1 MDDVGHS
8 RLLKFFITRM
18 DDPIESNVP
27 GEQIIRVGESDAHYE
42 PVITVTQQETSTSRA
57 NITARK
63 ITVTEDIS
71 DEGINEPVLEMDKLD
86 NGTEGKSVEIEKK
99 VSQKTQHEE
108 KRNKTKIPMLKKAV
122 RQLIQVEDKKK
133 MEEEIP
139 VQRRKSSIPR
149 LKDMKKVV
157 TTAKAE
163 KENTDP
169 KRNVS
174 LRTEEEFDKIF
185 EEIKQNSDRHSN
197 AFVRDPEK
205 IEMKFEEIIHDYDEN
220 KVEPINVEKLKSR
233 IPMLKRKSEHDIEA
247 TKLTNW
253 RRAYKKRSSI
263 QNPQHYSKLF
273 LRVQAKTGERNRTQS
288 ESVDN
293 SFTTDTEKQE
303 NTERENEENSNS
315 YTGSDANNSLG
326 ISKIDSATSNTE
338 KNKMEDDEYVSHKT
352 SVQNALETEEKR
364 ILKKSQSIDSPNVQL
379 KEIQTNNSARRSLS
393 HIDDLSS
400 NALVQKVVKAQNQI
414 PDSEQYNATPI
425 SATTE
430 VKALDDNEIKCPLD
444 EQPIESTVPHEKDTL
459 VKQDMVCIE
468 TSMLIRKNQEDMED
482 MASADEPKS
491 LEMEVSYTIES
502 DPIDQ
507 TQPDLTEKPTTV
519 LINNSQDSETNN
531 EVKETHQN
539 NNYDTIDKN
548 VFDNLDQEISESKN
562 NSTDVLK
569 PNICNTETIDTVNG
583 ISESV
588 NLSSQNIDKSD
599 SSSDHENSEIHKAP
613 QEFKIESPI
622 PAMADTDKYLPDNE
636 SIRSGDQQIHIVGHP
651 GALFNRPETP
661 IEDFLP
667 MIRESKENLAT
678 SLNTDIPNTEVE
690 QNSTVRNIDQ
700 VNQEQNKIP
709 EKISD
714 LEDIHEQRRRN
725 KEKIQEL
732 ISNTKEEDIIALK
745 GKVIRVISRLDSRDY
760 SNIKNKPE
768 MVEDVPKR
776 SVLSKI
782 ALFEQKEADVLVNK
796 RKLSR
801 NQIQNA
807 DLPKIVDEVLKQPKS
822 DKDVNPFTWTNTCI
836 EKPKIDIN
844 REPRIEI
851 KRELSYAEVDLGDAV
866 KGRVRDMVVRMVSF
880 ERMDLERKGII
891 DIKEKPRSG
900 SVSEKI
906 ALFEKKVTSPKK
918 IKSDTPKHKGAPEVN
933 MSEEELRERIEEL
946 RGAKKYGKFTDL
958 KYVELNDGFMM
969 PALGVGTALLHKS
982 LTKYIICA
990 AIDLGY
996 RTIDSAFIYGNEK
1009 EIGEAINEKIND
1021 GTVRREDLF
1030 IISKLWSTFHRRDVV
1045 EKACKMS
1052 LKAMGL
1058 DYFDLYLIH
1067 NPMSFKEGDDPI
1079 PKIANVIQYSE
1090 SDYLDAW
1097 FGLEKLVKKGLVI
1110 RIGVSNFNSAQI
1122 DRILDKGRIK
1132 PVVNQIECHPYL
1144 TQYRLDEFCQSR
1156 DVKLSCYGVLG
1167 SKGTPLEYTSGLS
1180 PVIDD
1185 PLVLS
1190 MAAGLEVTPAQLLIS
1205 YQLHLDHSVVV
1216 KTSTGRHL
1224 WSNLQAQAV
1233 KLENSHISALNA
1245 LNRNKRNFTMKGMGD
1260 THRNYPFRIPF

>member
-27 GEQIIRVGESDAHYE
+27 GEQIIRVDESDAHYE
-42 PVITVTQQETSTSRA
+42 PVITVTQQETSTNRA

-71 DEGINEPVLEMDKLD
+71 DEGMNKPVLEMDKLKIA
-86 NGTEGKSVEIEKK
+86 TEGKSVANDKK
-99 VSQKTQHEE
+99 VSEKTQHEE
-108 KRNKTKIPMLKKAV
+108 KRSKTKIPMLRKAV
-122 RQLIQVEDKKK
+122 RQVIQVEDKKK

-149 LKDMKKVV
+149 LKDMKKLV
-157 TTAKAE
+157 TAAKAE

-169 KRNVS
+169 KSVVS
-174 LRTEEEFDKIF
+174 PRAEEEFDKLF

-197 AFVRDPEK
+197 AFVKDPEK

-253 RRAYKKRSSI
+253 RRVYKKRSSI
-263 QNPQHYSKLF
+263 QNPQHYTKLL
-273 LRVQAKTGERNRTQS
+273 LRVQSKAGERNRTQS
-288 ESVDN
+288 ETNVDVSN
-293 SFTTDTEKQE
+293 TTDTAKQE
-303 NTERENEENSNS
+303 NTATADEETSNS
-315 YTGSDANNSLG
+315 YTETDTKDSLSISNIDPG
-326 ISKIDSATSNTE
+326 ISNTE
-338 KNKMEDDEYVSHKT
+338 KNKMEDDENVSYNT
-352 SVQNALETEEKR
+352 SVKNDLVTEEKR
-364 ILKKSQSIDSPNVQL
+364 ILKKSQSIDCTNVQL
-379 KEIQTNNSARRSLS
+379 KEIQINSRVKRSLS
-393 HIDDLSS
+393 HVDNLST
-400 NALVQKVVKAQNQI
+400 NVLIQNVEEAQNQI
-414 PDSEQYNATPI
+414 PDSEQYNAIPI
-425 SATTE
+425 TETTE
-430 VKALDDNEIKCPLD
+430 VKSKDVNEIQCAID
-444 EQPIESTVPHEKDTL
+444 EQPIENTIPHENDTI
-459 VKQDMVCIE
+459 VKQDMVCRE
-468 TSMLIRKNQEDMED
+468 TSMLIRKNEEHVDME
-482 MASADEPKS
+482 SSEEPKS
-491 LEMEVSYTIES
+491 LEKEVSFTIETY
-502 DPIDQ
+502 PTGEIKP
-507 TQPDLTEKPTTV
+507 TDLIEKPTV
-519 LINNSQDSETNN
+519 LINNAQDTVINN
-531 EVKETHQN
+531 EVNETNQN

-548 VFDNLDQEISESKN
+548 VFDNLNQEIPESKN
-562 NSTDVLK
+562 ILTDLLK
-569 PNICNTETIDTVNG
+569 PTIFDSEDTVNG
-583 ISESV
+583 ISKSV
-588 NLSSQNIDKSD
+588 DLSIDKTD
-599 SSSDHENSEIHKAP
+599 SSSDHKHSDIHKVP
-613 QEFKIESPI
+613 QELKIESPTT
-622 PAMADTDKYLPDNE
+622 AMPDSNQYLQDNE
-636 SIRSGDQQIHIVGHP
+636 SIKSGDKQIPILGHP
-651 GALFNRPETP
+651 DALFNRPDTP

-667 MIRESKENLAT
+667 MIRESKDNLPP
-678 SLNTDIPNTEVE
+678 LNTDIPSTEVE
-690 QNSTVRNIDQ
+690 QNSTDKNIDPE
-700 VNQEQNKIP
+700 NQEQNRIP
-709 EKISD
+709 ERNSD
-714 LEDIHEQRRRN
+714 IEDIHEQRRRN

-732 ISNTKEEDIIALK
+732 LSNAQEEDIVVLK
-745 GKVIRVISRLDSRDY
+745 GKVNRVISRLDSKDY

-776 SVLSKI
+776 TVLSKI
-782 ALFEQKEADVLVNK
+782 ALFEQKEADVYK

-822 DKDVNPFTWTNTCI
+822 ENTNPFNWTNSNI

-844 REPRIEI
+844 KEPRIEI

-866 KGRVRDMVVRMVSF
+866 KGRVRDMIVRMVSF

-918 IKSDTPKHKGAPEVN
+918 VKSDTPKHKGAPEVN
-933 MSEEELRERIEEL
+933 MSEDELRERIEEL

-1030 IISKLWSTFHRRDVV
+1030 IISKLWSTFHRRDIV

-1097 FGLEKLVKKGLVI
+1097 FGLEKLVKKGLV
-1110 RIGVSNFNSAQI
+1110 RRVGVSNFNSAQI

-1132 PVVNQIECHPYL
+1132 PVVNQVECHPYL

-1216 KTSTGRHL
+1216 KTSTARHL
-1224 WSNLQAQAV
+1224 WSNLQAQSV
-1233 KLENSHISALNA
+1233 KLENSHITALNA

>member
-1 MDDVGHS
+1 MDDIGHS

-27 GEQIIRVGESDAHYE
+27 GEQIIRVGESDDHYE

-71 DEGINEPVLEMDKLD
+71 DEGIKEPVLEMDKLE
-86 NGTEGKSVEIEKK
+86 NGTEGKPVEIEKK
-99 VSQKTQHEE
+99 VSQKSQHEE

-122 RQLIQVEDKKK
+122 RQLIPVEDKKK

-149 LKDMKKVV
+149 LKDMKKLV

-169 KRNVS
+169 KTVVS
-174 LRTEEEFDKIF
+174 PRTEEEFDKLF

-197 AFVRDPEK
+197 AFVKDPEK

-273 LRVQAKTGERNRTQS
+273 LRVQAKAGERNRTQS

-303 NTERENEENSNS
+303 NTERENVENSNS
-315 YTGSDANNSLG
+315 YTGSDTNDSLG
-326 ISKIDSATSNTE
+326 ISKFDPVISNTE
-338 KNKMEDDEYVSHKT
+338 KNKMEDDEYVSHNT

-379 KEIQTNNSARRSLS
+379 KEIETKSSVRRSLS
-393 HIDDLSS
+393 HIDNLSS
-400 NALVQKVVKAQNQI
+400 NALVQKVVEAQKQI
-414 PDSEQYNATPI
+414 PDSEHYNATPI
-425 SATTE
+425 TETTE
-430 VKALDDNEIKCPLD
+430 VKALDDNEIKSPID
-444 EQPIESTVPHEKDTL
+444 EQPIEGTVPHAMDTI
-459 VKQDMVCIE
+459 VQQDMVCKE
-468 TSMLIRKNQEDMED
+468 TSMLIRKNQDDME
-482 MASADEPKS
+482 SADEPKS

-502 DPIDQ
+502 YHIDQ
-507 TQPDLTEKPTTV
+507 TQPTDLTEKPTTV
-519 LINNSQDSETNN
+519 SINNSQDSETNN
-531 EVKETHQN
+531 EVKETHRN

-562 NSTDVLK
+562 ISTDVLK

-588 NLSSQNIDKSD
+588 NQSSQNIDKSD

-622 PAMADTDKYLPDNE
+622 TAMPDINKYLPDNE
-636 SIRSGDQQIHIVGHP
+636 SIKSGDQQIPILGHP

-690 QNSTVRNIDQ
+690 QNSTDKNIDQ
-700 VNQEQNKIP
+700 VNQEQHKIP
-709 EKISD
+709 EKNSE

-768 MVEDVPKR
+768 MVENVPKR

-782 ALFEQKEADVLVNK
+782 ALFEQKEADVYK

-822 DKDVNPFTWTNTCI
+822 DKDVNAFTWTNSYT

-844 REPRIEI
+844 TEPRIEI

-906 ALFEKKVTSPKK
+906 ALFEKKVTLPKK
-918 IKSDTPKHKGAPEVN
+918 IKSDTPRQEGAPEVN
-933 MSEEELRERIEEL
+933 MSEEELKERIEEL
-946 RGAKKYGKFTDL
+946 REAKKYGKFTDL
-958 KYVELNDGFMM
+958 KYVELNDGSMM

-982 LTKYIICA
+982 LTMYIICA

-1097 FGLEKLVKKGLVI
+1097 FGLEKLVKKGLVK
-1110 RIGVSNFNSAQI
+1110 RVGVSNFNSAQI

-1190 MAAGLEVTPAQLLIS
+1190 MAAGLDVTPAQLLIS

-1216 KTSTGRHL
+1216 KASTGRHL

>member
-18 DDPIESNVP
+18 DDLIESNVP
-27 GEQIIRVGESDAHYE
+27 GEQIIRGDSDAHYE

-71 DEGINEPVLEMDKLD
+71 DQGINEPVLEMEKLE
-86 NGTEGKSVEIEKK
+86 NATEGKSVAIDKK
-99 VSQKTQHEE
+99 VYKKTQHEE
-108 KRNKTKIPMLKKAV
+108 KRSKTKIPMLRKAV

-139 VQRRKSSIPR
+139 VQRRMSSIPR
-149 LKDMKKVV
+149 LKDMKKLV
-157 TTAKAE
+157 TSAKAE

-169 KRNVS
+169 KTVVS
-174 LRTEEEFDKIF
+174 PRTEEEFDKLF

-197 AFVRDPEK
+197 AFVKDPEK

-253 RRAYKKRSSI
+253 RRVYKKRSSI
-263 QNPQHYSKLF
+263 QNPQHYTKLF
-273 LRVQAKTGERNRTQS
+273 LNVQSKASERNRTQS
-288 ESVDN
+288 ETNVND

-303 NTERENEENSNS
+303 NTEREDEVNSNS
-315 YTGSDANNSLG
+315 DTGTNTNVSLG
-326 ISKIDSATSNTE
+326 TSKTDPVISTTE
-338 KNKMEDDEYVSHKT
+338 KNQMEYNEHVSPVFS
-352 SVQNALETEEKR
+352 SVQNSLETEENR
-364 ILKKSQSIDSPNVQL
+364 ILKKSQSIDSSNVQL
-379 KEIQTNNSARRSLS
+379 KEIQTNSSVRRSLS
-393 HIDDLSS
+393 HIDNLSS
-400 NALVQKVVKAQNQI
+400 NALVQKVVETQKQI
-414 PDSEQYNATPI
+414 QVSEEYNATPI
-425 SATTE
+425 TETIEVRALDIE
-430 VKALDDNEIKCPLD
+430 VKSSID
-444 EQPIESTVPHEKDTL
+444 EQPIESTIVQEKDTI
-459 VKQDMVCIE
+459 VKQDMVCKE
-468 TSMLIRKNQEDMED
+468 TSMLIRKNQEHVDMEP
-482 MASADEPKS
+482 SEEPKS
-491 LEMEVSYTIES
+491 LEMEVSYVIES
-502 DPIDQ
+502 SL
-507 TQPDLTEKPTTV
+507 TQPTV
-519 LINNSQDSETNN
+519 LISNSQDDSERNN
-531 EVKETHQN
+531 EVKEAHQS

-548 VFDNLDQEISESKN
+548 VFDNLDQEISTSRII
-562 NSTDVLK
+562 STDLLK
-569 PNICNTETIDTVNG
+569 PTICDTETKDTVNG
-583 ISESV
+583 VSESV
-588 NLSSQNIDKSD
+588 NLSSQNIDKFD
-599 SSSDHENSEIHKAP
+599 SCSYHEESNIHKAA
-613 QEFKIESPI
+613 EELKTESPI
-622 PAMADTDKYLPDNE
+622 TAMLDNNKYFQDNK
-636 SIRSGDQQIHIVGHP
+636 SIKSGDQQIPILGHP
-651 GALFNRPETP
+651 DALFNRPETP

-667 MIRESKENLAT
+667 MIRDSKENLGT
-678 SLNTDIPNTEVE
+678 LLNTDIPSTEVD
-690 QNSTVRNIDQ
+690 QNSIDRNIDQ
-700 VNQEQNKIP
+700 ENHEQNKIP
-709 EKISD
+709 ERNSD
-714 LEDIHEQRRRN
+714 IKDIHEQRRRN

-732 ISNTKEEDIIALK
+732 LSNPQEEDIIVLK
-745 GKVIRVISRLDSRDY
+745 GKVNRVISRLDSKDY

-768 MVEDVPKR
+768 MVDDVPKKT
-776 SVLSKI
+776 VLSKI
-782 ALFEQKEADVLVNK
+782 ALFEQKEADVYK

-801 NQIQNA
+801 NQIQKP
-807 DLPKIVDEVLKQPKS
+807 DLPKIVDEVLKQPRS
-822 DKDVNPFTWTNTCI
+822 NDSNPFTWTNSYT
-836 EKPKIDIN
+836 EKPKIHIN
-844 REPRIEI
+844 KEPRIEI

-918 IKSDTPKHKGAPEVN
+918 IKSETPKHKGPPEVN

-990 AIDLGY
+990 AIELGY
-996 RTIDSAFIYGNEK
+996 RTIDSAYIYGNEK

-1097 FGLEKLVKKGLVI
+1097 FGLEKLVKKDLVK

-1205 YQLHLDHSVVV
+1205 YQLHLEHSVVV